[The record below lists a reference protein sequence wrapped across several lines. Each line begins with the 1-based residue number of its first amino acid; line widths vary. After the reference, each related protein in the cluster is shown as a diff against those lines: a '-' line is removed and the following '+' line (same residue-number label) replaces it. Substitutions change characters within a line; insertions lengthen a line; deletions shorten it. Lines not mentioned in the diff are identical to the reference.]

1 MQNRFLLGIGILI
14 SLWSCKGKQQEVQ
27 PVKNDITETVFASG
41 MLVANDRYNL
51 TAQSEGYL
59 IEVPVKEGDVLLA
72 QTLVA
77 RIENTSSDAGAAA
90 AEKQLNIAKQNTTDL
105 SPAVQEMKVN
115 VDLAEQKMNQEK
127 KQADRYQ
134 TLYQSQSVSKLEW
147 ENAQLAYESAK
158 ANWNSAKKRLAQIQQ
173 QAEWTKASQ
182 DAAAAQQ
189 RNASGFNMVKALS
202 NGRVIKLMKKVG
214 DYVRK
219 GDVIAVMAGTDQMV
233 AQLNVDENSIKKIK
247 QGQRAHIQLN
257 VDKGKVLE
265 GTVATMYPLYDEA
278 SQSFVCDVVFEKPL
292 EFDVIG
298 TRLEANIDVAS
309 RKQVLLIP
317 RIYLSY
323 SNTVQVK
330 GEEEPRKVEAGIR
343 STEWVEIK
351 SGITEQDV
359 LIPLKK

>member
-1 MQNRFLLGIGILI
+1 MQNRFLLGIGILV

-59 IEVPVKEGDVLLA
+59 LEVPVKEGDLLE
-72 QTLVA
+72 TGSLVA
-77 RIENTSSDAGAAA
+77 RIDNSAADAQSQA
-90 AEKQLNIAKQNTTDL
+90 AEKQLSIAKQNITEL
-105 SPAVQEMKVN
+105 SPAIQEVKAT
-115 VDLAEQKMNQEK
+115 VDLAEQRMNQEK

-134 TLYQSQSVSKLEW
+134 MLYQTQSVSKLEW
-147 ENAQLAYESAK
+147 ENAQLAYETAK
-158 ANWNSAKKRLAQIQQ
+158 ANWTAAKKRLAQVQQ
-173 QAEWTKASQ
+173 QAEWTKAGQ
-182 DAAAAQQ
+182 DAVATQQ
-189 RNASGFNMVKALS
+189 RNASGYNMVKAPS
-202 NGRVIKLMKKVG
+202 NSRVIKLMKKAG

-219 GDVIAVMAGTDQMV
+219 GDVVAIMAGTQQML
-233 AQLNVDENSIKKIK
+233 AQLNIDENSIKKIK
-247 QGQRAHIQLN
+247 VGQRAHIELN
-257 VDKGKVLE
+257 VEKGEVLE
-265 GTVATMYPLYDEA
+265 GTVAILYPLYDES

-298 TRLEANIDVAS
+298 TRLEANIDVVS

-317 RIYLSY
+317 RTYLSY

-330 GEEEPRKVEAGIR
+330 GEEEPRKVEVGIR

-359 LIPLKK
+359 LVPLKK